1 MAKITDKREMRITAT
16 YPNKIV
22 ETIVK
27 MQTYQLT
34 GSWVRYFLEDGAAK
48 VTITYNS

>member
-16 YPNKIV
+16 YPNKDV
-22 ETIVK
+22 ESIIQ

-34 GSWVRYFLEDGAAK
+34 GSWVRYFLDDGAEK
-48 VTITYNS
+48 VEISYV